1 MIRQINKILITLVL
15 IVGIII
21 LYLSYFGIKT
31 DKFNDIIKKEAINL
45 NSRINLD
52 LKNIN
57 ILLNPFNFTLN
68 FSTEN
73 PKILLDSNQIKLEYV
88 NTNIS
93 IKSLINKEFSID
105 DLKISF
111 KKAKLKNIILLARS
125 FKDSTEFFLL
135 DKIIKKGFLTGEI
148 QFNFDNNGKIID
160 DYLLEGAV
168 EKVRLSLLNDNNL
181 ENLEFLFKIQK
192 KNYQLTKVKTN
203 FNKIK
208 LSSPKIKIKDK
219 KDFFYIEGKILTK
232 ENDINLEKLKR
243 LFQND
248 IGDLNLEK
256 INFSSNSNFSFN
268 ISKHLKIK
276 DLKIESQVDLKKLYL
291 KNNQINLKS
300 YFPNFEEELE
310 FKNHKIEIIYKKN
323 KLSLIGE
330 GKILINQKV
339 DAVSYIIK
347 RNNKDYTFNINLNI
361 NQNPLNINFLDYSK
375 NEKIKSSLVIN
386 CTYNKIKKTKCNNI
400 LFEEN
405 KNNIS
410 IKDLILNDKYKV
422 LDIKQ
427 IRLNYVN
434 NAKVKNEIIFKKRKK
449 KYFITGKSFDA
460 TKIINELMGKQNE
473 DSSIFNNLNSKFDIK
488 IDKVYL
494 DHISFVNNLF
504 GTINLKQN
512 KIQDLNLDSSF
523 FNGKKITLTV
533 KLNEKNEK
541 ITTLFSG
548 YPKPL
553 IKRFKFIKGFEEG
566 ILDFYSIKKD
576 GVSNS
581 LLTIDDFKI
590 QEVPILAKLL
600 SLASLQGIAD
610 LLTGDGIRFNN
621 FEMKFSNKKDLMTID
636 ELYAIGP
643 AISILMDGYLEAD
656 NLVSLRGSLV
666 PATTINKSI
675 ASIPLLGGILVGKK
689 TGEGVFGVSFKIKGS
704 PKDLKTTVNPIK
716 TLTPRF
722 ITRTLEKIKKN

>member
-434 NAKVKNEIIFKKRKK
+434 NAKVKNEIIFKKREK

-523 FNGKKITLTV
+523 SNGKKITLTV

-553 IKRFKFIKGFEEG
+553 IKI
-566 ILDFYSIKKD
+566 
-576 GVSNS
+576 
-581 LLTIDDFKI
+581 
-590 QEVPILAKLL
+590 
-600 SLASLQGIAD
+600 
-610 LLTGDGIRFNN
+610 
-621 FEMKFSNKKDLMTID
+621 
-636 ELYAIGP
+636 
-643 AISILMDGYLEAD
+643 
-656 NLVSLRGSLV
+656 
-666 PATTINKSI
+666 
-675 ASIPLLGGILVGKK
+675 
-689 TGEGVFGVSFKIKGS
+689 
-704 PKDLKTTVNPIK
+704 
-716 TLTPRF
+716 
-722 ITRTLEKIKKN
+722 

>member
-405 KNNIS
+405 KNNIL

-434 NAKVKNEIIFKKRKK
+434 NAKVKNEIIFKKREK

-523 FNGKKITLTV
+523 SNGKKITLTV

-553 IKRFKFIKGFEEG
+553 IKRFKFINGFEEG

-656 NLVSLRGSLV
+656 NLVSLRGTLV

>member
-523 FNGKKITLTV
+523 SNGKKITLTV

-656 NLVSLRGSLV
+656 NLVSLRGTLV

>member
-656 NLVSLRGSLV
+656 NLVSLRGTLV

>member
-111 KKAKLKNIILLARS
+111 KKAKLKDIILLARS

-504 GTINLKQN
+504 GTINLEQN
-512 KIQDLNLDSSF
+512 KIHDLNLDSSF
-523 FNGKKITLTV
+523 SNGKKITLTV

-656 NLVSLRGSLV
+656 NLVSLRGTLV

>member
-45 NSRINLD
+45 NTRINLN

-57 ILLNPFNFTLN
+57 ILLNPFDFTLN

-434 NAKVKNEIIFKKRKK
+434 NAKVKNEIIFKKREK

-523 FNGKKITLTV
+523 SNGKKITLTV

-553 IKRFKFIKGFEEG
+553 IKRFKFINGFEEG

-656 NLVSLRGSLV
+656 NLVSLRGTLV

>member
-276 DLKIESQVDLKKLYL
+276 DLKIESQVDLKQLYL

-523 FNGKKITLTV
+523 SNGKKITLTV

-553 IKRFKFIKGFEEG
+553 IKRFKFINGFEEG

-656 NLVSLRGSLV
+656 NLVSLRGTLV

>member
-45 NSRINLD
+45 NSKINLD

-111 KKAKLKNIILLARS
+111 KKAKLKDLILIARS

-135 DKIIKKGFLTGEI
+135 DKIIKKGFLTGKI

-181 ENLEFLFKIQK
+181 DNLEFLFKIQK

-219 KDFFYIEGKILTK
+219 KDIFYIEGKILTK
-232 ENDINLEKLKR
+232 ENNINVNDLKR
-243 LFQND
+243 LFRND

-276 DLKIESQVDLKKLYL
+276 DLKIESQVDLKQLYL

-300 YFPNFEEELE
+300 FFPNFEEKLE

-330 GKILINQKV
+330 GKILINEKV
-339 DAVSYIIK
+339 DDVSYIIK
-347 RNNKDYTFNINLNI
+347 KNKKDYIFNINLNI

-375 NEKIKSSLVIN
+375 NEKIKSSLVIR
-386 CTYNKIKKTKCNNI
+386 CAYNKIKKTTCNDI

-405 KNNIS
+405 KNNIL
-410 IKDLILNDKYKV
+410 IKDLVLNDKYKV

-434 NAKVKNEIIFKKRKK
+434 NVNIKNEIILKKDKK

-460 TKIINELMGKQNE
+460 TKIINELMSKQNG

-494 DHISFVNNLF
+494 DDISFVNNLF
-504 GTINLKQN
+504 GTINLKKN
-512 KIQDLNLDSSF
+512 KINDLNLDSSF
-523 FNGKKITLTV
+523 SNGKKITLTV

-553 IKRFKFIKGFEEG
+553 VKRYKFIKGFDEG

-581 LLTIDDFKI
+581 LLTVDDFKI

-656 NLVSLRGSLV
+656 KLVSLRGTLV

>member
-45 NSRINLD
+45 NTRINLN

-57 ILLNPFNFTLN
+57 ILLNPFDFTLN

-135 DKIIKKGFLTGEI
+135 DKIIKKGFLTGKI

-219 KDFFYIEGKILTK
+219 KDIFYIEGKILTK

-434 NAKVKNEIIFKKRKK
+434 NAKVKNEIIFKKDKK

-523 FNGKKITLTV
+523 SNGKKITLTV

-656 NLVSLRGSLV
+656 NLVSLRGTLV

>member
-434 NAKVKNEIIFKKRKK
+434 NAKVKNEIIFKKREK

-523 FNGKKITLTV
+523 SNGKKITLTV

>member
-57 ILLNPFNFTLN
+57 ILLNPLNFTLN

-111 KKAKLKNIILLARS
+111 KKAKLKDIILLARS

-148 QFNFDNNGKIID
+148 QLNFDNNGKIID

-219 KDFFYIEGKILTK
+219 KDIFYIEGKILTK
-232 ENDINLEKLKR
+232 ENNINVNDLKR
-243 LFQND
+243 LFRND

-405 KNNIS
+405 KNNIL
-410 IKDLILNDKYKV
+410 IKDLILDDKYKV

-427 IRLNYVN
+427 IRLKYVN
-434 NAKVKNEIIFKKRKK
+434 NVKVKNEIIFKKDKK

-504 GTINLKQN
+504 GTINLEQN
-512 KIQDLNLDSSF
+512 KIHDLNLDSSF
-523 FNGKKITLTV
+523 SNGKKITLTV

-553 IKRFKFIKGFEEG
+553 VKRYKFIKGFDEG

-581 LLTIDDFKI
+581 LLTVDDFKI